1 VETVLVPTEVATFST
16 SVLEVQMVLPI
27 MNCVPGGS
35 AVTAPVEKIW
45 VVLPAVPAL
54 VTVPSSVPWLTAE
67 IPYSGE
73 RTLVS
78 FTGLLFGG
86 IGGGGDVRLSHVHG
100 VPPVVVKN
108 NRVREIRHRGKQPGR
123 GVRQVHPV
131 GGTRGK
137 VSHDVS
143 LKRES
148 LLLDDG
154 DNRGVPDGN
163 A

>member
-1 VETVLVPTEVATFST
+1 MRSVVPCANAAGVDVETVLVPTEVATFST

-86 IGGGGDVRLSHVHG
+86 IGS
-100 VPPVVVKN
+100 PVVVVTFACPTYTVF
-108 NRVREIRHRGKQPGR
+108 RP
-123 GVRQVHPV
+123 
-131 GGTRGK
+131 
-137 VSHDVS
+137 
-143 LKRES
+143 
-148 LLLDDG
+148 LL
-154 DNRGVPDGN
+154 
-163 A
+163 